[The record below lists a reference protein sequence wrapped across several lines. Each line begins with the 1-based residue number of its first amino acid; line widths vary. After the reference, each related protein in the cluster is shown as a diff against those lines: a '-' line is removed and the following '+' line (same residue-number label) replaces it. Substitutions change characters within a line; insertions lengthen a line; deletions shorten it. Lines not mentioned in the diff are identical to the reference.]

1 MSLEGQSPVI
11 AEKPSEADRPDQERQ
26 VLAREYARLQRRW
39 LVIDLLFSFL
49 LVVGFLVSG
58 ASRLFKVWLLGWGLT
73 SPWLLVAVYMG
84 LLLIADMLVSLPL
97 AWWRGYVLPKRYELS
112 TQTLK
117 GWLLDEL
124 KTTALG
130 LALGIPVA
138 EVIYW
143 LLRSQPET
151 WWLWAAGLL
160 VVLSIVLGFLLPVVI
175 LPLFYTLV
183 PLEDAALNARIR
195 ELARRTGT
203 RIAGVYTI
211 NLSSRTTAGNAMVM
225 GMGATKR
232 IALGDT
238 LYADYTPE
246 EIETILAHELG
257 HQVHRDMELSVGVQ
271 SLLLVGSLY
280 LARAFLNWGVAYFG
294 FEGIADVAAFPLLVL
309 ATALFSLVTMP
320 LINFYSRWRE
330 RLADRFALEVTGNPE
345 AFARAMLRLADQNL
359 SESDPPDWVV
369 WLLYDHPPIRERVS
383 MARRVSPAEIGGAG
397 GA

>member
-1 MSLEGQSPVI
+1 M
-11 AEKPSEADRPDQERQ
+11 
-26 VLAREYARLQRRW
+26 AREYARIQRRW

-49 LVVGFLVSG
+49 LAVGFLVSG
-58 ASRLFKVWLLGWGLT
+58 ASRAFKVWLLGLGLT

-84 LLLIADMLVSLPL
+84 LLLIADMLVALPI
-97 AWWRGYVLPKRYELS
+97 AWWRGYVLPKRYALS
-112 TQTLK
+112 TQTPG
-117 GWLLDEL
+117 GWVLDEL

-130 LALGIPVA
+130 LVFGIPVA

-160 VVLSIVLGFLLPVVI
+160 VILSIVMGFLLPVVI

-183 PLEDAALNARIR
+183 PLEDAALNVRIQK
-195 ELARRTGT
+195 LAQRTDT

-294 FEGIADVAAFPLLVL
+294 FEGIADVAAFPLLAL

-320 LINFYSRWRE
+320 LINLYSRWRE

-345 AFARAMLRLADQNL
+345 AFAQAMLRLADQNL

-369 WLLYDHPPIRERVS
+369 WLLYDHPPIRERVR
-383 MARRVSPAEIGGAG
+383 MARMMSQAGIGGVSEV
-397 GA
+397 